1 MAETRARIGVT
12 ADLFG
17 ASGEPMFSRSLFG
30 ILDAAKLGWEILPVD
45 AGRMNAA
52 AIADFDALFI
62 GTSKVDEQALQA
74 DTGRLRLIARNGVGI
89 DAIDHEA
96 LARRG
101 ILLTNS
107 PEAVRHGVAVSAL
120 GFILALSLR
129 LPVKSRLIAEGRWA
143 ERGDHT
149 GIGLQG
155 RVVGIVG
162 FGGIG
167 REIAR
172 VVAPLGARLV
182 VSDPF
187 LTPEK
192 LAGENV
198 TLLPL
203 EDLLRQADMVVIAC
217 NLDPSTFHLI
227 DAERLAL
234 MNRDAFLINVARGP
248 IVDEAA
254 LIAALERGEIA
265 GAGLDVFEREPPDPA
280 SPLFRMDTVI
290 ATPHC
295 LCWTD
300 QFVDGVA
307 ETGLRGIVEVMQG
320 RVPKF
325 VVNRTALDH
334 DRVRSWL
341 ERDQSKG

>member
-30 ILDAAKLGWEILPVD
+30 ILDAAGLGWERLPPD
-45 AGRMNAA
+45 GGRLSAEA
-52 AIADFDALFI
+52 VGGFDALFI
-62 GTSKVDEQALQA
+62 GTSKVDEAALRA
-74 DTGRLRLIARNGVGI
+74 DTGRLRLVARNGVGI
-89 DAIDHEA
+89 DAVDPEA

-120 GFILALSLR
+120 GLILALSLR

-143 ERGDHT
+143 ERSDHT

-155 RVVGIVG
+155 RVIGIIG
-162 FGGIG
+162 FGGVG

-172 VVAPLGARLV
+172 LVAPLGARIVASDLF
-182 VSDPF
+182 VS
-187 LTPEK
+187 PE
-192 LAGENV
+192 AMSETGV
-198 TLLPL
+198 ALLPL
-203 EDLLRQADMVVIAC
+203 EDLLRQSNVVVVAC
-217 NLDPSTFHLI
+217 NLDSSTFHLI
-227 DAERLAL
+227 GAERLAL
-234 MNRDAFLINVARGP
+234 MRRDAFLINVARGA

-254 LIAALERGEIA
+254 LIAALARGEIA

-280 SPLFRMDTVI
+280 SPLFHMETVI

-307 ETGLRGIVEVMQG
+307 ETGLRGIVEVMEG
-320 RVPKF
+320 RLPRF
-325 VVNRTALDH
+325 VVNRAALDH
-334 DRVRSWL
+334 ARVGDWLTPDR
-341 ERDQSKG
+341 